1 MYFLFLVF
9 DFLYAPNG
17 TISVKSSIKFET
29 ILHDFRQNNKK
40 HIMRK
45 ILLTLILFI
54 FATGTYAQD
63 KKYSHWNDEWLHIK
77 HPTIEVS
84 YGITKTKLDGF
95 SARFENVSL
104 ADIKLGFSNEIYEH
118 RKEDFHK
125 YVYPYFNFGNVSS
138 DLDSR
143 EKTAGNLKSSS
154 WRFGFGRKEGYPINL
169 GGQFSILPY
178 TSSTMTWTRLDMK
191 SLPDSSNLT
200 DMNRLLLY
208 DKAFRFGSSWDGGL
222 NINFTKNFAINA
234 GYERANTYQRYLF
247 WKQTGSMIVEEVGVG
262 LIDEF
267 VKSILHREPVA
278 GSIVNFLLK
287 NAYYFGVY
295 QLRSKEMNW
304 PFGGEAALN
313 FDSFKFGFTV
323 TF

>member
-1 MYFLFLVF
+1 
-9 DFLYAPNG
+9 
-17 TISVKSSIKFET
+17 
-29 ILHDFRQNNKK
+29 
-40 HIMRK
+40 MRK
-45 ILLTLILFI
+45 ILLTLISFI
-54 FATGTYAQD
+54 FVSGVYAQD
-63 KKYSHWNDEWLHIK
+63 EYCNHWNDEWLHIK
-77 HPTIEVS
+77 HPVIELS
-84 YGITKTKLDGF
+84 YGITKTNLDGF
-95 SARFENVSL
+95 SGKFENVSL
-104 ADIKLGFSNEIYEH
+104 ADVKLGFSNEKQT
-118 RKEDFHK
+118 RRAAGLTK
-125 YVYPYFNFGNVSS
+125 YVFAYFDFGNVSS

-154 WRFGFGRKEGYPINL
+154 WRFGFGRKEGYPIYL

-191 SLPDSSNLT
+191 SLPDSSNLV

-208 DKAFRFGSSWDGGL
+208 DKSFRFGHAWDGGL
-222 NINFTKNFAINA
+222 NINFTKNFAVNA
-234 GYERANTYQRYLF
+234 GYERSNTYQRYLF

-267 VKSILHREPVA
+267 VKSVLRREPVA